1 MCMVDLTHCP
11 GVAVGDTVEIFGGKN
26 SVNALAQLA
35 GTIPYEIVC
44 AVSKRVPRIYY
55 RGGKA
60 VERKL
65 WIGD

>member
-1 MCMVDLTHCP
+1 MARRRSWA
-11 GVAVGDTVEIFGGKN
+11 GVAVGDAVEIFGGKN
-26 SVNALAQLA
+26 SVNELAKLA

-55 RGGKA
+55 RDGKA

-65 WIGD
+65 WIEE

>member
-1 MCMVDLTHCP
+1 MVDLTECP
-11 GVAVGDTVEIFGGKN
+11 NVTVGDTVEIFGEEN
-26 SVNALAQLA
+26 PVNRLAAMA

-55 RGGKA
+55 RDGKA

-65 WIGD
+65 WLED